1 MGSPIDH
8 LERLPH
14 RVHIEHGI
22 AASWDT
28 LGWILFR
35 EGKSAEAESYLK
47 ASWIAEENPETN
59 KHPSE
64 AASVQGHKLQL
75 DGARKLALGGA
86 EGGAAGSCGSEFS
99 GFCGSGG
106 KSSSAMIYGSIIGVL
121 RVLRKGIGDRVWGGL
136 EGDG

>member
-1 MGSPIDH
+1 M
-8 LERLPH
+8 
-14 RVHIEHGI
+14 HIEHGI

-75 DGARKLALGGA
+75 DDARKLALGGA

-106 KSSSAMIYGSIIGVL
+106 KSSSAMIYGSIISVL
-121 RVLRKGIGDRVWGGL
+121 GGGMGGAEGAFWGGL
-136 EGDG
+136 GGA